1 MSLYELNMRK
11 EIMFYLNRRKQDEQ
25 IGVYYQTNDYSKFSI
40 IESNRDIKPQHVER
54 LKKSI
59 QEIGL
64 VTPIQVDKDFIIV
77 DGQHRFDAL
86 KALGYPITYQI
97 LDYDIDPE
105 KIMIDVNINSENW
118 GNDDFCKRWAAKEQK
133 ENPTSYMSM
142 PYNIFQQF
150 RNHKLHNMSLITLI
164 YGSYAD
170 VHTKSFKSGK
180 LKIKNKI
187 QFRKDAE
194 YLSLLMVTNKP
205 NNVCGQRNFQ
215 VAMCRDYLNNENFD
229 RKKFLKKVE
238 KHPYKLEKRSAVRDY
253 AENIRDVYNW
263 CTKKGKLI

>member
-1 MSLYELNMRK
+1 MSLFRFK
-11 EIMFYLNRRKQDEQ
+11 EKEDAQV
-25 IGVYYQTNDYSKFSI
+25 GVYYQTYDYSKFVI
-40 IESNRDIKPQHVER
+40 IEGNRDIRPQHVEG

-59 QEIGL
+59 QKIGHI
-64 VTPIQVDKDFIIV
+64 TPIQVDKNFKIGE
-77 DGQHRFDAL
+77 GQHRFYAL

-97 LDYDIDPE
+97 LNDDIDPE
-105 KIMIDVNINSENW
+105 KIMIDININSENW
-118 GNDDFCKRWAAKEQK
+118 SNDDFCKRWAKKEQK

-142 PYNIFQQF
+142 PYNIFQQC
-150 RNHKLHNMSLITLI
+150 RKHKLHHMALITLI
-164 YGSYAD
+164 HGSYAD
-170 VHTKSFKSGK
+170 VHTKSFKDGK
-180 LKIKNKI
+180 LKIENI
-187 QFRKDAE
+187 DQFREDAE
-194 YLSLLMVTNKP
+194 YLSLLMMTNKP

-215 VAMCRDYLNNENFD
+215 VAMCRNYLNNENFD